1 MYTLEYWCVTVLFL
15 CVKNFL
21 TSTEYFLLA
30 GKGGVQIPFDKGG
43 LQIGRKKS
51 FQGSSNTSKMLFQPH
66 LTLFDVTYTA
76 FV

>member
-21 TSTEYFLLA
+21 NSTECFPLV
-30 GKGGVQIPFDKGG
+30 GKSGVQIPFDKGG

-51 FQGSSNTSKMLFQPH
+51 CQGWSNTSKMLFQPH
-66 LTLFDVTYTA
+66 LTLFDVTYAA

>member
-21 TSTEYFLLA
+21 TSTEYFLLV

-43 LQIGRKKS
+43 LQIGRKKKLS
-51 FQGSSNTSKMLFQPH
+51 GL
-66 LTLFDVTYTA
+66 V
-76 FV
+76 